1 MTWQISLLC
10 SVLFLTGICCGT
22 HIQLTNPSQKSQLS
36 RAIVDYQWRGGER
49 QRWKRQGAVSRCV
62 SVFLFVFVS
71 VFVFAD
77 DEGWLGGERQRLGKT
92 RSGAPLLQGVVL
104 SITQRAT
111 PPPAK
116 RRTPTHPPPPPPS
129 IQMTLK
135 PGGWWK
141 SLGLIM
147 FLLPRNFLQCK

>member
-10 SVLFLTGICCGT
+10 SVLFFTGICCGT

-116 RRTPTHPPPPPPS
+116 RAHPTPHIPPHP
-129 IQMTLK
+129 QFRWLWNQEGCEK
-135 PGGWWK
+135 A
-141 SLGLIM
+141 LGLSCFYCPAI
-147 FLLPRNFLQCK
+147 FLV

>member
-92 RSGAPLLQGVVL
+92 RSGVPLLQGVVL

-116 RRTPTHPPPPPPS
+116 GAHPPPHP
-129 IQMTLK
+129 QFRWLWNQ
-135 PGGWWK
+135 GGDEK
-141 SLGLIM
+141 VLGLSCFYCHVI
-147 FLLPRNFLQCK
+147 F